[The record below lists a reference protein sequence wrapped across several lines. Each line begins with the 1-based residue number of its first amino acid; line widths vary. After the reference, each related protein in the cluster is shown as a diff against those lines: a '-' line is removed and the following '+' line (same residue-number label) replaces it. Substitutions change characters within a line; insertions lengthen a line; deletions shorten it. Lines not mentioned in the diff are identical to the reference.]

1 VLRIN
6 GGLRS
11 CFLKPNMGWM
21 SPASSSNEAK
31 PIRPVCQIQLRLH
44 PRPPQGPG
52 NEGEVR
58 LEFKDSQSAVQI
70 RPEAPDAEY
79 RSCYGLLCSS
89 NLARSPVSIRS
100 DPLGSLRK
108 WRGQRQF
115 RE

>member
-1 VLRIN
+1 
-6 GGLRS
+6 
-11 CFLKPNMGWM
+11 MGWM
-21 SPASSSNEAK
+21 SPASSSNGQAD
-31 PIRPVCQIQLRLH
+31 PPRLSDSRPC
-44 PRPPQGPG
+44 

-58 LEFKDSQSAVQI
+58 LEFKDSQRAVQM